1 MQMQSHVN
9 FSSPQIISGAS
20 QQNSGA
26 AFFQTEVAGDL
37 FKNEREKKKT
47 EEKHKMAPNTLS
59 AVIQHY
65 LLPYFKMISS
75 LSLSW
80 KCHASPLKAQPHPG
94 SK

>member
-37 FKNEREKKKT
+37 FKNEREKKKNWRKT
-47 EEKHKMAPNTLS
+47 
-59 AVIQHY
+59 
-65 LLPYFKMISS
+65 
-75 LSLSW
+75 
-80 KCHASPLKAQPHPG
+80 
-94 SK
+94 

>member
-37 FKNEREKKKT
+37 FKNERKKK
-47 EEKHKMAPNTLS
+47 K
-59 AVIQHY
+59 
-65 LLPYFKMISS
+65 
-75 LSLSW
+75 
-80 KCHASPLKAQPHPG
+80 LKKNIKWLQTPCPQ
-94 SK
+94 

>member
-37 FKNEREKKKT
+37 FKNERKKKT